1 MVAPRQGDGAQSEGV
16 ESSGGSEPSIASVG
30 PEDLDE
36 RGVYESGSDSDA
48 RRGGNALELAGINLG
63 GLGLNFHDEPLPAHL
78 GRLGAA
84 PREEERRRFEQEQRL
99 EDDEEDPEL
108 DINEFL
114 R

>member
-1 MVAPRQGDGAQSEGV
+1 MVAPRQGDGAESEGV
-16 ESSGGSEPSIASVG
+16 ESSGASGASVG
-30 PEDLDE
+30 EEDLDE

-48 RRGGNALELAGINLG
+48 RRGGNALELAGIDLGLG

-78 GRLGAA
+78 GRRGAA
-84 PREEERRRFEQEQRL
+84 PREEERE